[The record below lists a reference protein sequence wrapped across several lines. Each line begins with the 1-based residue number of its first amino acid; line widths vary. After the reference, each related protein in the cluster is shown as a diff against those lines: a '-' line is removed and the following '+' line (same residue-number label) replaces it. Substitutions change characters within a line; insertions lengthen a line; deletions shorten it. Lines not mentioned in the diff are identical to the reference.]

1 MASSQVTATV
11 IQELLEE
18 LHARYRTLRSGAVA
32 DYIPE
37 LALVDPEC
45 FAIALATTD
54 GRLYLVG
61 DTEVPFTIQSISKPF
76 AYGLALELLSEDY
89 MHRKVGVE
97 PTGEAFNAIS
107 LDPESGIPRN
117 PMINAGAIATTAQI
131 RRHAGEGAE
140 AQLLAYFSELAG
152 RPLGIDASV
161 YASERDTGHRN
172 RAISHLLRNG
182 LVIEEDPELG
192 LDLYF
197 RQCAIQ
203 VTCRDLAVMAA
214 TLACQGR
221 NPFSAAQPLRRE
233 ATTRLLALMGTCGM
247 YDYAGHWLHDV
258 GMPAKSGVTGGV
270 LAVVPGRLGL
280 AIWSPRLD
288 RFGNSVRGIAV
299 CEELSRRL
307 DLHLYDQNPASQ
319 NPIRHCSSG
328 RERQSRRWRPSAE
341 AEQLAA
347 AGGRLQVLQAQGVL
361 DFAATEQLLATLER
375 ITASADLVVLD
386 LARVFDLQ
394 ASCLPMLARQFTLL
408 EERGITVLLC
418 RAEAIGALEA
428 GGTQLRWFPS
438 LDLALEAG
446 ENALLEKLGAAAP
459 TGGLI
464 SSGDTLLDRLHAR
477 HREVIAPLL
486 QNRDF
491 AAGDTVMRLGETSE
505 AFYIAREGLFETT
518 ISLDRF
524 NGTAGQSRMATF
536 SPGMCFGEIGF
547 LTGQPRSADV
557 VCTSGG
563 SCWELERSRFCDL
576 QQRDPE
582 AAMQLMVAIL
592 GELGLKL
599 ARTSLQLSL
608 LEHH

>member
-1 MASSQVTATV
+1 MAPANTNASA

-18 LHARYRTLRSGAVA
+18 LHARYRPLRDGAVA
-32 DYIPE
+32 NYIPE
-37 LALVDPEC
+37 LARADPEG
-45 FAIALATTD
+45 FGIALATAD
-54 GRLYLVG
+54 GRLYMVG

-76 AYGLALELLSEDY
+76 AYGLALQLLSEDY

-97 PTGEAFNAIS
+97 PSGEAFNAIS

-131 RRHAGEGAE
+131 RRHAGEEAE
-140 AQLLAYFSELAG
+140 AKLLAFFSELAG
-152 RPLGIDASV
+152 RPLGIDAAV

-203 VTCRDLAVMAA
+203 VTCHDLAVMGA

-221 NPFSAAQPLRRE
+221 NPFSAAQPLARE
-233 ATTRLLALMGTCGM
+233 ATIRLLALMGTCGM

-258 GMPAKSGVTGGV
+258 GMPAKSGVAGGL

-307 DLHLYDQNPASQ
+307 ELHLYDQNPASQ
-319 NPIRHCSSG
+319 NPIRRCSSG
-328 RERQSRRWRPSAE
+328 RERQSRRWRPPAE
-341 AEQLAA
+341 AEQLEA
-347 AGGRLQVLQAQGVL
+347 AGERLQVLQAQGVL

-375 ITASADLVVLD
+375 ITATADLVVLD
-386 LARVFDLQ
+386 LARVFDVQ
-394 ASCLPMLARQFTLL
+394 TSCLPMLVLQFTLL
-408 EERGITVLLC
+408 EKRGITLLLC

-428 GGTQLRWFPS
+428 GAAQLRWFPS

-446 ENALLEKLGAAAP
+446 ENALLEKLQAAAP
-459 TGGLI
+459 TGGRT
-464 SSGDTLLDRLHAR
+464 SSTDTLLDQLHAR

-491 AAGDTVMRLGETSE
+491 AAGDAVMRRGDTSD
-505 AFYIAREGLFETT
+505 ALFIAREGLFETT

-524 NGTAGQSRMATF
+524 NRAPGQSRLATF

-557 VCTSGG
+557 VCSTGG
-563 SCWELERSRFCDL
+563 SCWELARSRFSDL

-592 GELGLKL
+592 GELGVKL